1 MYALLTL
8 LTLSSLLVGQRL
20 LQRPGRRDW
29 LLLPGLETAILYTH
43 NTGPVIVLWLNVA
56 MALHWL
62 VRRSLRQP
70 DWRLWL
76 VGQAAVTLL
85 WLPWLSSFFVNVAAA
100 NDALRDGPQPGL
112 MLMRHMWGALWL
124 APWDLVLQTPLTDV
138 AVILA
143 PATLLLLPWRL
154 PGARRLALHIV
165 LLASLLTLGLGLIG
179 SNMHGR
185 YLVVLVPLLCVLPGS
200 IVEGQASSGRGI
212 LLVLLSAAVLLLNL
226 RLAANLALQ
235 HDDARGMVRYYSE
248 TLSGADSVLAWSYA
262 ERYELA
268 WYWRR
273 LGLAAKLI
281 TLPEGATTDAVA
293 DLLPKQG
300 RVALN
305 QWFAQRADYRGMAP
319 CLLAHGSTALPV
331 VHTVYGMGNLL
342 FDAPPMSIPFIQPF
356 AQSITVD
363 GVERVLV
370 TARGGLPA
378 FHADQALC
386 LPILLEAAACPT

>member
-1 MYALLTL
+1 M
-8 LTLSSLLVGQRL
+8 
-20 LQRPGRRDW
+20 
-29 LLLPGLETAILYTH
+29 
-43 NTGPVIVLWLNVA
+43 
-56 MALHWL
+56 
-62 VRRSLRQP
+62 
-70 DWRLWL
+70 
-76 VGQAAVTLL
+76 
-85 WLPWLSSFFVNVAAA
+85 
-100 NDALRDGPQPGL
+100 
-112 MLMRHMWGALWL
+112 
-124 APWDLVLQTPLTDV
+124 
-138 AVILA
+138 ILA

-154 PGARRLALHIV
+154 PGARRLALLIV

-179 SNMHGR
+179 NDMHGR
-185 YLVVLVPLLCVLPGS
+185 YLVVLVPLHCVLPGS
-200 IVEGQASSGRGI
+200 IGAGPASSGGGR
-212 LLVLLSAAVLLLNL
+212 LLVLLSTGLLLLNL
-226 RLAANLALQ
+226 YLAADPALQ
-235 HDDARGMVRYYSE
+235 HDDACGMVRYYSE

-273 LGLAAKLI
+273 YGLPAQLI

-305 QWFAQRADYRGMAP
+305 QWFAQRADYRCMAP
-319 CLLAHGSTALPV
+319 CLLAHGSTALLV